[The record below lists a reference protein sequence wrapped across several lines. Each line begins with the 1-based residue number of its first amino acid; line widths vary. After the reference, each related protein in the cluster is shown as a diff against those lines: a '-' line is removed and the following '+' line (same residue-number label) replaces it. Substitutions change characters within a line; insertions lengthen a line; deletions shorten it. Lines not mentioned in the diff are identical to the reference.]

1 MKKCQQVDNS
11 LDTWKEEI
19 NVYGLPV
26 ISPSE
31 FGPLFALAIWHKHH
45 TS

>member
-11 LDTWKEEI
+11 LDIGKKK
-19 NVYGLPV
+19 YHGLPV

-31 FGPLFALAIWHKHH
+31 FGPLLL
-45 TS
+45 